1 MVHIISA
8 NEVYSVEVAKLRWYG
23 VVPTIMVVL
32 RHYYAKQRQMSGGRE
47 ESLLCFCLSR
57 ESAVFQQSGS
67 FSTSSLK
74 IRSSKSKQN
83 RLEVLKPQQECM
95 LRKHY

>member
-32 RHYYAKQRQMSGGRE
+32 RHYYAKQRQMSGV
-47 ESLLCFCLSR
+47 ESLFFCAFVYLRR

-83 RLEVLKPQQECM
+83 RLGPKTSARIYVA
-95 LRKHY
+95 